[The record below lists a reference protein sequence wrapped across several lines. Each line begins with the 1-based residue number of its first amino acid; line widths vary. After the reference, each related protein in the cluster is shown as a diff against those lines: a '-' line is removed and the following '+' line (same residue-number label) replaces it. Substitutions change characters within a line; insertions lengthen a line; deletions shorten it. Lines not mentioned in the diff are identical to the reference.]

1 VHIVRST
8 IGKKTS
14 VYSCFILFSIIF
26 LGIVFALILQLNPAT
41 ADQSYYEPSVKMI
54 SSETMSSM
62 SNMSGMHGMTGMSN
76 MSGMHGMTGMSNM
89 SGMHGMTGMSNMSGM
104 HGMTGMLGISSN
116 EESIFLECM
125 FISIAGL
132 VGIPFAWVI
141 ISERRKKLQSN

>member
-1 VHIVRST
+1 
-8 IGKKTS
+8 
-14 VYSCFILFSIIF
+14 
-26 LGIVFALILQLNPAT
+26 
-41 ADQSYYEPSVKMI
+41 
-54 SSETMSSM
+54 
-62 SNMSGMHGMTGMSN
+62 MSGMHGMTGMSN

-125 FISIAGL
+125 FIAIAGL